1 MSTSTMSMPQQFVL
15 ENVGGERACNF
26 CGKTASASSCA
37 AAATSTTA
45 LRLKLCSRCK
55 SVSYCSRECQA
66 RDWRA
71 GGHAYQC
78 RPPPA
83 QVESSSTTTDGA
95 DNSSFE
101 DERTEAWRMFQRL
114 QRERHEEPAI
124 RTDADLYL
132 EEAARMGVQRNKNS
146 MRVPRPA
153 GAGTRWRSDTDTH
166 TSTFSSDRNDPEEQE
181 GPPRRRP
188 HEEPDVKKEVFA
200 PEELLD
206 EIVSRKTGSVC
217 SDLSSEEFD
226 LAPGGDLL
234 PFSEPEESDDDEEQI
249 ESCGEAE

>member
-1 MSTSTMSMPQQFVL
+1 MPQQFVL

-83 QVESSSTTTDGA
+83 QVESSSATTDGA

-101 DERTEAWRMFQRL
+101 DERTEAWRMLERL

-132 EEAARMGVQRNKNS
+132 EEAARMGVQRNKKNS

-153 GAGTRWRSDTDTH
+153 GA
-166 TSTFSSDRNDPEEQE
+166 
-181 GPPRRRP
+181 
-188 HEEPDVKKEVFA
+188 
-200 PEELLD
+200 
-206 EIVSRKTGSVC
+206 GSVC

-226 LAPGGDLL
+226 LSPGGDLL

-249 ESCGEAE
+249 ESCAEAE